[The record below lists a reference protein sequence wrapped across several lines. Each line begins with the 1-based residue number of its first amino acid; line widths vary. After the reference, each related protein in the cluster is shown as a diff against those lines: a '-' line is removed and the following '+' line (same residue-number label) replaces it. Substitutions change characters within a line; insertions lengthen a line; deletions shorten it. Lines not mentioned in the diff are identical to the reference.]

1 MYKKRTATVTVAG
14 VAAAAVLAVAVGTG
28 SPAVGTSELDWQP
41 PETIPAEARD
51 VELTGE
57 VSNTRGQSVDSEIA
71 VYAWPVHE
79 GTIELEQVG
88 AAESNGEGQYEVQIQ
103 PSERIVEQVDEQ
115 GGWVDLMVYASPAGG
130 VQKPVAQGTISVPL
144 TDDATGMKAKADAPV
159 RKRVD
164 MTPVDP
170 RQRQSASAG
179 CGPPHSSKLAKEV
192 KKTTIGEL
200 NNAYGDTKASFD
212 YTRGASSE
220 IGVATSTSA
229 AGPYVSA
236 GFTHNVSNTGSA
248 GVGLTRDERYGKK
261 LLSQFEYGKYVT
273 AYCGSAR
280 YYWRADEWQG
290 GLDQEGQGD
299 TLDKCEKRSPATEQM
314 PGSRFVRDRAKAESY
329 SNAVQVGGLSL
340 SARSGFS
347 ETVTTRFS
355 FGQQRKRYWVCGNKN
370 EAPTTAGRIFTGA
383 RE

>member
-14 VAAAAVLAVAVGTG
+14 VAVAAALAVAGTG
-28 SPAVGTSELDWQP
+28 GSSAVGTAELDWQP
-41 PETIPAEARD
+41 PETVPAEARD
-51 VELTGE
+51 LDLTGQ
-57 VSNTRGQSVDSEIA
+57 VKDSQSQPVDSEIA

-88 AAESNGEGQYEVQIQ
+88 AAQSDDAGRYEVQIQ
-103 PSERIVEQVDEQ
+103 PSERIVEQVGDQ
-115 GGWVDLMVYASPAGG
+115 GGWVDLVVYASPAGD
-130 VQKPVAQGTISVPL
+130 VEKPIAQGTVSVPL
-144 TDDATGMKAKADAPV
+144 TDNAAGAKAKRDAPV
-159 RKRVD
+159 RKRVN

-200 NNAYGDTKASFD
+200 NNAYGDTNASFD
-212 YTRGASSE
+212 YSRGGSSE
-220 IGVATSTSA
+220 IAVATSTSA
-229 AGPYVSA
+229 GGPYVSA
-236 GFTHNVSNTGSA
+236 GFTHTVSNTGSA
-248 GVGLTRDERYGKK
+248 GVGLSRNERYGKK
-261 LLSQFEYGKYVT
+261 LLSQFEYGKYVS

-280 YYWRADEWQG
+280 YYWRADEWHG

-299 TLDKCEKRSPATEQM
+299 TLDKCEKRPPAAEQM
-314 PGSRFVRDRAKAESY
+314 PGSRFVRDRNKAESY

-355 FGQQRKRYWVCGNKN
+355 FGKQRKRYWVCGNRN
-370 EAPTTAGRIFTGA
+370 DAPTSAGRIFTGTK
-383 RE
+383 E